1 MIIREHFA
9 YGTAL
14 RLTPWRIPPPGW
26 TLWGWT
32 LWLAGILLLSAS
44 MAPPAAAR
52 SRYAELVIDGDN
64 GRVLVARNADA
75 RKYPASLTKIMTLY
89 MVFEA
94 LETGKLSLDHS
105 LRTSRRAA
113 GQPPSKLGL
122 RKGQVITVRQA
133 IMALVTKSAND
144 AATVVAEAI
153 GGSEFKFALMMT
165 RRARD
170 LGMSRTTFRSA
181 SGLPN
186 RRQLSTARDMAR
198 LALAIRRDFPQH
210 FDYFSKTS
218 FSYQG
223 KVYRNHNNLIGNVQ
237 GVDGIKTG
245 YIRASGFNL
254 VASAGRDE
262 GRLVGV
268 LFGGRSAK
276 SRDQRMRKL
285 LLSGFKRL
293 QRGDEPGSPNQFVR
307 PRGRM
312 DGYGQVP
319 RPRQKPQRQDINS
332 ADNADKPQTAPEFDL
347 AWSIQIGAFS
357 QPALAHQHL
366 RKLTSALP
374 GLLSQAKLSIETIE
388 SEKTSIYRARVYGLS
403 QSQARE
409 LCSRI
414 KRANYG
420 CLPIAPA
427 EAFLAAGNFHG

>member
-1 MIIREHFA
+1 M
-9 YGTAL
+9 
-14 RLTPWRIPPPGW
+14 
-26 TLWGWT
+26 LWIV
-32 LWLAGILLLSAS
+32 GILALSA
-44 MAPPAAAR
+44 ALTPPAAAR
-52 SRYAELVIDGDN
+52 SRYAELVVDGDS

-94 LETGKLSLDHS
+94 LETGKLSLDQP

-153 GGSEFKFALMMT
+153 GGSEFKFALKMT

-170 LGMSRTTFRSA
+170 LGMSRTTFRNA

-223 KVYRNHNNLIGNVQ
+223 KVYRNHNNLVGNVQ

-285 LLSGFKRL
+285 LVNGFRRL

-307 PRGRM
+307 PRGRL
-312 DGYGQVP
+312 DGFGQVP
-319 RPRQKPQRQDINS
+319 RPQQKPQRLDINS
-332 ADNADKPQTAPEFDL
+332 ADNTVRPQSDPQIDL
-347 AWSIQIGAFS
+347 VWSIQIGAFNQVAS
-357 QPALAHQHL
+357 ARRHL
-366 RKLTSALP
+366 SELTSALP
-374 GLLSQAKLSIETIE
+374 GLLSRVKLSIDTIAG
-388 SEKTSIYRARVYGLS
+388 KQAPIYRARVYGLS
-403 QSQARE
+403 QSQAQE

-414 KRANYG
+414 KSADFA
-420 CLPIAPA
+420 CLPIAPT
-427 EAFLAAGNFHG
+427 EAFLAAGNYHG